1 MRLNSFTY
9 QMGGYSSL
17 SSYTE
22 PFDLLNFLKENI
34 LNSHKF
40 TKNIIII
47 GERGAGKTL
56 LLLKMMKD
64 SE

>member
-1 MRLNSFTY
+1 
-9 QMGGYSSL
+9 MGGYSSL